1 MQHPIRPLQGRIL
14 ILANADGMT
23 NLSPVSTQP
32 KERVTVMSMVTA
44 TLNNGK
50 KIELDETY
58 DGRLIQ
64 PPDNNLGDI
73 AMDVADPNSNTLD
86 EEIAEHLEIVLWH
99 LGRLRTMDETD
110 TKERLT
116 IGMIHILA
124 LMHRPED
131 ETGANELVD
140 SIAALIPVLIPKSV

>member
-1 MQHPIRPLQGRIL
+1 
-14 ILANADGMT
+14 
-23 NLSPVSTQP
+23 
-32 KERVTVMSMVTA
+32 MSMVTA